1 MKTKFIII
9 AALALIGSSCTKTW
23 TCEVSN
29 PNVEAEPIVTEF
41 KGTKEEMKAHEE
53 KGTVSYGNTQIV
65 TKCR

>member
-1 MKTKFIII
+1 MKTSILIF
-9 AALALIGSSCTKTW
+9 LATIGTSCAKTW

-29 PNVEAEPIVTEF
+29 PNVEAEPIETEF

-65 TKCR
+65 TKCK